1 MDRSQR
7 FAALLFAITFP
18 LAIVLMMVAFTRF
31 LAPILVWNQDAET
44 ARNLIAHAHTY
55 RIFIVASC
63 LNGLAGVVLLTAL
76 YVIFR
81 PVNRGLALFAAFS
94 RLVYVAMWFIQVL
107 SSFSALR
114 MMVGE
119 GPLQALE
126 SKQLQALAGLQLASG
141 WDAYYI
147 GLTFYALSTLL
158 FSWLFFQSR
167 YIPRILA
174 AWGVLASLFE
184 GVCAFAYLN
193 NREFGSVVSV
203 NWYEIPTVFFELA
216 VCIWILAT
224 ALRAA
229 WSRKSIPAPVSPIAA
244 A

>member
-1 MDRSQR
+1 MIDRSQR
-7 FAALLFAITFP
+7 CAALIFAITFP
-18 LAIVLMMVAFTRF
+18 LTTAMMTVAFTRF
-31 LAPILVWNQDAET
+31 LAPILVWSQDAET
-44 ARNLIAHAHTY
+44 AQNLIAHAHTY
-55 RIFIVASC
+55 RMFIAASC

-76 YVIFR
+76 YVVLR

-94 RLVYVAMWFIQVL
+94 RLVYVAMWFVQVL
-107 SSFSALR
+107 GSFSALR
-114 MMVGE
+114 IMDGE
-119 GPLQALE
+119 VQLQAFE

-147 GLTFYALSTLL
+147 GLAFYALSTSL

-193 NREFGSVVSV
+193 DRRFGAAVSV
-203 NWYEIPTVFFELA
+203 NWYEMPTVLFELGL
-216 VCIWILAT
+216 CIWILVKG
-224 ALRAA
+224 
-229 WSRKSIPAPVSPIAA
+229 RKAVGIGKRTPVGI
-244 A
+244 

>member
-7 FAALLFAITFP
+7 YAALIFAITFP
-18 LAIVLMMVAFTRF
+18 LTIALMMVAFTRF

-44 ARNLIAHAHTY
+44 ARNLTAHAQTY
-55 RIFIVASC
+55 RMFIAVSC

-76 YVIFR
+76 YVVLR

-94 RLVYVAMWFIQVL
+94 RLVYVAMWFVQVL
-107 SSFSALR
+107 GSFSALR
-114 MMVGE
+114 IMLGE
-119 GPLQALE
+119 GPLQAFE

-147 GLTFYALSTLL
+147 GLAFYALSTLL
-158 FSWLFFQSR
+158 FSGLFFQSR

-174 AWGVLASLFE
+174 SWGVLASLFE

-193 NREFGSVVSV
+193 SRGFGAVVSV
-203 NWYEIPTVFFELA
+203 NWYEMPTMLFELA
-216 VCIWILAT
+216 LSIWL
-224 ALRAA
+224 LGKWLKAA
-229 WSRKSIPAPVSPIAA
+229 WSRKTTPASI
-244 A
+244 

>member
-7 FAALLFAITFP
+7 YAALIFAITFP
-18 LAIVLMMVAFTRF
+18 LTIALMMVAFTRF
-31 LAPILVWNQDAET
+31 LAPILIWNQDAET
-44 ARNLIAHAHTY
+44 AHNLIAHAHTY
-55 RIFIVASC
+55 RMFIASSC

-76 YVIFR
+76 YVVLR

-94 RLVYVAMWFIQVL
+94 RLVYVAMWFVQVL
-107 SSFSALR
+107 GSFSALR
-114 MMVGE
+114 IVAGE
-119 GPLQALE
+119 GPLQAFE

-147 GLTFYALSTLL
+147 GLAFYALSTML
-158 FSWLFFQSR
+158 FSCLFFQSR

-193 NREFGSVVSV
+193 NRGFGAVVSV
-203 NWYEIPTVFFELA
+203 NWYEMPTVFFELA
-216 VCIWILAT
+216 LCIWILGT
-224 ALRAA
+224 ALRSA
-229 WSRKSIPAPVSPIAA
+229 WSRKTTPAAISRIPVP
-244 A
+244 